1 MLEVFGFVFF
11 GVWLLFIIYCGV
23 IGGGGRTLLGLSED
37 AFVLFV
43 LGQLLLM
50 LVMIVVFARKVVFA
64 KKNHRSE
71 DHDLFD

>member
-1 MLEVFGFVFF
+1 MEGIGFVFF

-23 IGGGGRTLLGLSED
+23 IGGAGRTLLGLSED

-43 LGQLLLM
+43 LGQMLLM
-50 LVMIVVFARKVVFA
+50 LALIVVFARKVVLA